1 MSGAVASLG
10 KLLKWGGS
18 AGLIC
23 WIGYESLYN
32 SKSLVFAKIGV
43 NVV

>member
-18 AGLIC
+18 AGLVF

-32 SKSLVFAKIGV
+32 SKSIVFVDLGV
-43 NVV
+43 YVA